1 MANTENTY
9 WAGKGKHQA
18 AVEKLQA
25 LIPATG
31 TVAQPYK
38 NKALERFR
46 KAQNAYYRLYND
58 GDFNSGKGRMFG
70 VEHISRF
77 STRKF
82 YTGYNG
88 RMQSYHDWA
97 QGLYDEVEVGI
108 NKIIEAAC
116 AEQGIELK

>member
-1 MANTENTY
+1 MANENTY
-9 WAGKGKHQA
+9 WNNKGTYPE

-25 LIPATG
+25 LIPVSG
-31 TVAQPYK
+31 SVANPYK

-70 VEHISRF
+70 IEYISRF
-77 STRKF
+77 RTRKF
-82 YTGYNG
+82 YTAHNG
-88 RMQSYHDWA
+88 RMQSYGCWA

-108 NKIIEAAC
+108 NKIIEAA
-116 AEQGIELK
+116 AKEQGIELK

>member
-1 MANTENTY
+1 MAHENTY
-9 WAGKGKHQA
+9 WNHKGTYPE

-25 LIPATG
+25 LIPAEG
-31 TVAQPYK
+31 AVANPYK

-70 VEHISRF
+70 IEYISRF
-77 STRKF
+77 RTRKF
-82 YTGYNG
+82 YTARNG
-88 RMQSYHDWA
+88 RMQSYGCWA

-108 NKIIEAAC
+108 NKIIEAA
-116 AEQGIELK
+116 AKEQGIELK

>member
-1 MANTENTY
+1 MANENTY
-9 WAGKGKHQA
+9 WANKGTHQA
-18 AVEKLQA
+18 IIEKLQA
-25 LIPATG
+25 LVPEDG
-31 TVAQPYK
+31 PVAQPYK

-70 VEHISRF
+70 IEYISTYKR
-77 STRKF
+77 RQF
-82 YTGYNG
+82 YTGHNG
-88 RMQSYHDWA
+88 RMQSYGTWA

-116 AEQGIELK
+116 NEQGIELK

>member
-1 MANTENTY
+1 MAHENTY
-9 WAGKGKHQA
+9 WNHKGTYPE

-25 LIPATG
+25 LIPASG
-31 TVAQPYK
+31 AVANPYK

-70 VEHISRF
+70 IEYISRHR
-77 STRKF
+77 TRKF
-82 YTGYNG
+82 YTDHKG
-88 RMQSYHDWA
+88 RMQSYGCWA

-108 NKIIEAAC
+108 NKIIEAA
-116 AEQGIELK
+116 AKEQGIELK

>member
-1 MANTENTY
+1 MANENTY
-9 WAGKGKHQA
+9 WNHKGQYPVAVA
-18 AVEKLQA
+18 ALQA
-25 LIPATG
+25 LIPAEG
-31 TVAQPYK
+31 SVANPYK

-70 VEHISRF
+70 IEYISRF
-77 STRKF
+77 RTRKF
-82 YTGYNG
+82 YTDGRG

-108 NKIIEAAC
+108 NKIIEAA
-116 AEQGIELK
+116 AKEQGIELK

>member
-1 MANTENTY
+1 MANENTY
-9 WAGKGKHQA
+9 WNHKGTYPE

-31 TVAQPYK
+31 SVANPYK

-70 VEHISRF
+70 IEYISHFR
-77 STRKF
+77 TRKF
-82 YTGYNG
+82 YNAHNG
-88 RMQSYHDWA
+88 RMQSYGCWA

-108 NKIIEAAC
+108 NKIIEAA
-116 AEQGIELK
+116 AKEQGIELK